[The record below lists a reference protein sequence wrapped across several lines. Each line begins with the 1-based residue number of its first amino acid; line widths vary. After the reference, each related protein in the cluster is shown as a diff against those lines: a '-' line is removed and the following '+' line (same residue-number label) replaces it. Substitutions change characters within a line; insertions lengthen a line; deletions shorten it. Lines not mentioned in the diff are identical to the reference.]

1 MLLDQISLRGGIQVF
16 FTKFILS
23 SIDLLIFLGI
33 YIFSFEKNP
42 SIFCLICFLFSV
54 FSMPQV
60 FEQSLF
66 LIIEKQVVLLKNL
79 TSMVLF
85 KKYLT
90 VSNALKKSFKGALS
104 TFLE

>member
-1 MLLDQISLRGGIQVF
+1 
-16 FTKFILS
+16 
-23 SIDLLIFLGI
+23 
-33 YIFSFEKNP
+33 
-42 SIFCLICFLFSV
+42 
-54 FSMPQV
+54 MPQV